1 MSVVGDAESEAVGAG
16 VGAVTVSVL
25 LADEEVSAFWQVTL
39 YVVDEV
45 GDTLRDPL
53 VAPPVLKPEPVQL
66 VAFDEDQES
75 VVLLPRTIDEG
86 DAESDAFGAGA
97 TTVYVMGQIRSTR

>member
-1 MSVVGDAESEAVGAG
+1 MVKIEVGETEHEAESAEETEIEV
-16 VGAVTVSVL
+16 
-25 LADEEVSAFWQVTL
+25 DEDRVPPAPEHETL